1 MKISSVHCPLFIKN
15 NMISLPLPPKII
27 QKKKNQA
34 VFEIEGLYPG
44 YGVTIGNS
52 LRRVLL
58 SSLQGAAVTEVKI
71 KGVPHEFS
79 TIPGVLEDALM
90 ILLNIKNLR
99 FKIFEGESQKATLK
113 VKGDRDVKG
122 SDFELPS
129 QMKLVNPEIHVATVT
144 DKKTEFEIEIHVE
157 KGIGYVPKDQ
167 RKNQK
172 AEIGAIAVDAIYTPI
187 KNVNFQVENM
197 RVGDRT
203 DFDKLSLEIETD
215 GTITPEEAFFEACD
229 ILTKHFNIIF
239 EGNAGKTEEKSEKT
253 KDDQGADVTKT
264 TVEDLKLTGRTL
276 NALLKNEIKTVG
288 GIIRKTE
295 KSLSELEGMGDKA
308 LSEVKRKLKKLG
320 LELKGEE

>member
-1 MKISSVHCPLFIKN
+1 
-15 NMISLPLPPKII
+15 MIPLPLPPKVI

-34 VFEIEGLYPG
+34 VFEVEGLYPG
-44 YGVTIGNS
+44 YGVTIGNA
-52 LRRVLL
+52 LRRVLM

-79 TIPGVLEDALM
+79 TIPGVLEDTIM

-99 FKIFEGESQKATLK
+99 FKIFEGESQKVQLK
-113 VKGDRDVKG
+113 VKGDGEVTG
-122 SDFELPS
+122 GDFKCPS
-129 QMKLVNPEIHVATVT
+129 QIKLINPDLHIATIT
-144 DKKTEFEIEIHVE
+144 DKKTEVDIEILVE

-167 RKNQK
+167 IKIK
-172 AEIGAIAVDAIYTPI
+172 KGEIGAIAVDAIFTPI
-187 KNVNFQVENM
+187 RNVNFQVENM

-229 ILTKHFNIIF
+229 ILIKHFNIIF
-239 EGNAGKTEEKSEKT
+239 QGKAGEESSSGPKGYPASEDKE
-253 KDDQGADVTKT
+253 KEEEADVTKLL
-264 TVEDLKLTGRTL
+264 VEDLKLTGRTL
-276 NALLKNEIKTVG
+276 NALLNNGVKTVG
-288 GIIRKTE
+288 GIVRKSE

-308 LSEVKRKLKKLG
+308 ISEIKRKIKKLG

>member
-1 MKISSVHCPLFIKN
+1 
-15 NMISLPLPPKII
+15 MISLPLPPKVI

-34 VFEIEGLYPG
+34 VFEVEGLYPG
-44 YGVTIGNS
+44 YGVTIGNA

-79 TIPGVLEDALM
+79 TTPGVLEDTIM

-99 FKIFEGESQKATLK
+99 FKIFEGESQKIELK
-113 VKGDRDVKG
+113 SKGEGEVTG
-122 SDFELPS
+122 ADFKCPS
-129 QMKLVNPEIHVATVT
+129 QIKLVNPELRLATIT
-144 DKKTEFEIEIHVE
+144 DKKTELNIEITVE

-167 RKNQK
+167 IKKGK
-172 AEIGAIAVDAIYTPI
+172 AEIGAMAVDAIFTPI
-187 KNVNFQVENM
+187 RNVNFQVENM

-229 ILTKHFNIIF
+229 ILIKHFNIIF
-239 EGNAGKTEEKSEKT
+239 QGKAGPADAESSGVAKEEKDGEV
-253 KDDQGADVTKT
+253 DVTKIA
-264 TVEDLKLTGRTL
+264 VEDLKLTGRTL
-276 NALLKNEIKTVG
+276 NALLNNGIKTVG
-288 GIIRKTE
+288 GVIKKSE

-308 LSEVKRKLKKLG
+308 MSEIKRKIKKLG
-320 LELKGEE
+320 LEIKGEE

>member
-1 MKISSVHCPLFIKN
+1 M
-15 NMISLPLPPKII
+15 

-44 YGVTIGNS
+44 YGVTIGNA

-79 TIPGVLEDALM
+79 TITGVQEDVIM

-99 FKIFEGESQKATLK
+99 FKIFEGESHKISLK
-113 VKGDRDVKG
+113 SKGEGEVKG
-122 SDFELPS
+122 SDFKCPT
-129 QMKLVNPEIHVATVT
+129 QIKLVNPDLRICTIT
-144 DKKTEFEIEIHVE
+144 DKKTEVEIEITIQ

-167 RKNQK
+167 LKKGK
-172 AEIGAIAVDAIYTPI
+172 AEIGAIAIDAIYTPI
-187 KNVNFQVENM
+187 RNVNFSVENM

-215 GTITPEEAFFEACD
+215 GTITPEESFFEACD
-229 ILTKHFNIIF
+229 ILIKHFNIIF
-239 EGNAGKTEEKSEKT
+239 EGKAGGKEEKVIEEA
-253 KDDQGADVTKT
+253 KDLVEDVTKIA
-264 TVEDLKLTGRTL
+264 VEDLKLTGRTL
-276 NALLKNEIKTVG
+276 NALVNNGIKTVG
-288 GIIRKTE
+288 GVVRKSE

-308 LSEVKRKLKKLG
+308 LSEIKRKIKKLG